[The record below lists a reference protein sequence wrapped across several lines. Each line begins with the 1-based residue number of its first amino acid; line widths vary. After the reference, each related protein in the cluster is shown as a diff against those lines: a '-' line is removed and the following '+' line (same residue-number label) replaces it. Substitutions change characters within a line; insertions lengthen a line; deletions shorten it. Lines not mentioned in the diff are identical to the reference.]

1 MPEPNRNP
9 YLRNIPRTS
18 AVIYLEACGYEEATA
33 KEMIKDYTYGKFVD
47 PEAVPT
53 HVNSA
58 ILNGYD
64 EVQWMMQECC
74 EEFGA

>member
-9 YLRNIPRTS
+9 YLGNIPRTS
-18 AVIYLEACGYEEATA
+18 AILYLEACGYEEATA

-47 PEAVPT
+47 PEAVPC

-64 EVQWMMQECC
+64 EVQWMMEECR
-74 EEFGA
+74 EEFGS